1 METNSIS
8 YRRSDE
14 GCQPP
19 SINVTHQDSEAP
31 RTPKSRARKISKSS
45 TDLRCAEQISQK
57 SLQNQALEDVFVSNP
72 LNKLAKSL
80 HSIGSNIDV
89 ALQSES
95 VGVQL
100 DPSAVHQGAGIGERQ
115 PRAGT
120 PNPTPF
126 SAEVQQ
132 KIEASSC
139 RSLILT
145 I

>member
-1 METNSIS
+1 MILLNSTRSPSAATIS
-8 YRRSDE
+8 DLRYAE
-14 GCQPP
+14 Q
-19 SINVTHQDSEAP
+19 N
-31 RTPKSRARKISKSS
+31 SKS
-45 TDLRCAEQISQK
+45 T
-57 SLQNQALEDVFVSNP
+57 QNQTLEDVFVSNP
-72 LNKLAKSL
+72 LNKLARSL

-100 DPSAVHQGAGIGERQ
+100 DPGVVHQGAGIGERQ
-115 PRAGT
+115 PRAMT